1 MTQGIFPVSFLL
13 YNNIVMRSC
22 NYHSIQT
29 MGTLDGPGIR
39 YVLFLQGCCFRC
51 LFCHNPD
58 TWSGQANSMT
68 SDDFVS
74 DVLKYKPFYDASGG
88 GVTVSGG
95 EPLLQIPFLIEAF
108 KKLKDARMHTAIDT
122 CGYVNITDDLKELMK
137 YTNLIMLDIKHL
149 NNDIHKELTGK
160 PNDKVIKFLDFL
172 AENDKNIRI
181 RQVLTP
187 GYTIED
193 EYITNLIKFLKN
205 YRLEKVE
212 LLPYHDMAKDKYKKL
227 GLEYKLN
234 ARIPTKEEVA
244 KIKARFIEEG
254 FDTI

>member
-1 MTQGIFPVSFLL
+1 MEI
-13 YNNIVMRSC
+13 C

-58 TWSGQANSMT
+58 TWYGKANSIT
-68 SDDFVS
+68 TDEFVQ
-74 DVLKYKPFYDASGG
+74 DVLKYKVFYDASGG

-108 KKLKDARMHTAIDT
+108 KKLKKYNIHTAIDT
-122 CGYVNITDDLKELMK
+122 CGYIDITDHLKELMN
-137 YTNLIMLDIKHL
+137 YTNLVMLDIKHL
-149 NNDIHKELTGK
+149 DNKKHVELTGK
-160 PNDKVIKFLDFL
+160 PNNKVLKFLDFL
-172 AENDKNIRI
+172 QERNIPTRI

-187 GYTIED
+187 GYTTDD
-193 EYITNLIKFLKN
+193 EYIASLIKLLKN
-205 YRLEKVE
+205 YKLEKVE
-212 LLPYHDMAKDKYKKL
+212 LLPYHDMAREKYKKL
-227 GLEYKLN
+227 GLQYKLN
-234 ARIPTKEEVA
+234 SRPPEKQEVL
-244 KIKARFIEEG
+244 KIKEKFINAG

>member
-1 MTQGIFPVSFLL
+1 MEI
-13 YNNIVMRSC
+13 C

-58 TWSGQANSMT
+58 TWCGKANSMT
-68 SDDFVS
+68 TDEFVQ
-74 DVLKYKPFYDASGG
+74 DVLKYNVFYAASGG

-108 KKLKDARMHTAIDT
+108 KKFKEYNIHTAIDT
-122 CGYVNITDDLKELMK
+122 CGYINITDDLKELIRF
-137 YTNLIMLDIKHL
+137 TNLVMLDIKHL
-149 NNDIHKELTGK
+149 NPLIHKELTGK
-160 PNDKVIKFLDFL
+160 PNDKVFKFLDFL
-172 AENDKNIRI
+172 QENDVPIRI
-181 RQVLTP
+181 RQVLIP
-187 GYTIED
+187 GYTMDD
-193 EYITNLIKFLKN
+193 EYITSLIKMLKN

-212 LLPYHDMAKDKYKKL
+212 LLPYHDMARDKYKKL
-227 GLEYKLN
+227 GLEYKMN
-234 ARIPTKEEVA
+234 ARIPTKQEVWN
-244 KIKARFIEEG
+244 IKERFVQEG

>member
-1 MTQGIFPVSFLL
+1 MEI
-13 YNNIVMRSC
+13 C

-58 TWSGQANSMT
+58 TWSGKANTMT
-68 SDDFVS
+68 TDEFLQ
-74 DVLKYKPFYDASGG
+74 DVLKYKVFYDSSGG

-108 KKLKDARMHTAIDT
+108 KKFKEHSIHTAVDT
-122 CGYVNITDDLKELMK
+122 CGYIDITDNLKELMK
-137 YTNLIMLDIKHL
+137 YTNLVMLDIKHL
-149 NNDIHKELTGK
+149 NNTIHKELTGK
-160 PNDKVIKFLDFL
+160 PNDKVLKFLDFL
-172 AENDKNIRI
+172 QENNVQTRI

-187 GYTIED
+187 GYTMEE
-193 EYITNLIKFLKN
+193 EYISGLIKFLKN
-205 YRLEKVE
+205 YKLEKLE
-212 LLPYHDMAKDKYKKL
+212 LLPYHDMARDKYKKL

-234 ARIPTKEEVA
+234 ARTPTKEEIA
-244 KIKARFIEEG
+244 KIKERFIQEG